1 MQLGRSSTNGFLA
14 ALAVAAVAR
23 FGGGVPVVEDFE
35 NPVEATG
42 LPKGF
47 APAVTV
53 EPALPGNKAPE
64 GKLAK
69 WAVVDEPS
77 RRGKKVLKLAES
89 RNRGAIYNLFLRDE
103 KAPADL
109 SVWVRLRADAG
120 YEDRGGGVIWRMVDE
135 QNYYLARWNPLEKT
149 ICVYRVVKG
158 RRITLQFVPVAGVSG
173 EWHSLQA
180 SMKGRVIT
188 LSFDDAPVLSLPDDT
203 FKAAGRVGLWTRSD
217 ATSSFDD
224 LTITPLD

>member
-1 MQLGRSSTNGFLA
+1 MRPIASGLFA
-14 ALAVAAVAR
+14 ALAVTAAVR
-23 FGGGVPVVEDFE
+23 FGGGEVVEDFE
-35 NPVEATG
+35 STAAGE

-47 APAVTV
+47 AAAVAV
-53 EPALPGNKAPE
+53 EPGPPGSTPVQ

-77 RRGKKVLKLAES
+77 RRGKHVLKLVES
-89 RNRGAIYNLFLRDE
+89 KNRNAVYNLFLRDE

-109 SVWVRLRADAG
+109 SVSVRLRPDAG
-120 YEDRGGGVIWRMVDE
+120 LEDRGGGVIWRMVDE

-149 ICVYRVVKG
+149 VCVYRVVKG

-173 EWHSLQA
+173 EWHVLKA

-188 LSFDDAPVLSLPDDT
+188 ISFDDAKALSLPDDT
-203 FKAAGRVGLWTRSD
+203 WKEAGRIGLWTRSD
-217 ATSSFDD
+217 AQSSFDD
-224 LTITPLD
+224 LVVAPAE